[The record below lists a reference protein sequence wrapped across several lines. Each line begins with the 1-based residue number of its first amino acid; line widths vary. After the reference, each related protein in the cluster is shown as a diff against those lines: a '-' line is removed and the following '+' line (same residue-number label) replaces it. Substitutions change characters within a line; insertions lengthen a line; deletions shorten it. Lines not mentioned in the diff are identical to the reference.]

1 MLHTLFEGKKLKSI
15 TSGDVNLDWVQG
27 DDNKEEKDTT
37 DEGFSAFLSR
47 IKETLKDKVKDVR
60 ISHRLTTFP
69 ACFVN
74 DSLGSF
80 YPHFLKNEDDS
91 FRGRPI
97 LEVNAKHPYQDL
109 DHLLD
114 DYVGAVAFTHTFEM
128 FFQVDLVTHKVFTKQ
143 RS

>member
-1 MLHTLFEGKKLKSI
+1 M
-15 TSGDVNLDWVQG
+15 NLDWVQG

-37 DEGFSAFLSR
+37 DESFSSFLSK

-97 LEVNAKHPYQDL
+97 LEVNAKHPLIQKLKEEEDDGRFEELASILYDQAVL
-109 DHLLD
+109 SEGKTLPNSAEYVKRVNSLL
-114 DYVGAVAFTHTFEM
+114 VE
-128 FFQVDLVTHKVFTKQ
+128 LI
-143 RS
+143 R